1 MIEKK
6 KEESP
11 KRLLSTEA
19 CVCQDG
25 RIINTRTHKWEPC
38 PYCERAYKWM
48 KMSERPV
55 EDEYNNVY
63 ELLGIPMKYRN
74 LSLCGREFL
83 LFDNYEKWWSDK
95 KYRVETVKNVAELI
109 FAISDSVY
117 AGRVFKQ
124 SVCVFVPLDD
134 TIPDIKKW
142 IYSCIEH
149 GANNGLNVVPY
160 LSLSDLYALR
170 ELELYDD
177 KEIAKVSAKKGAK
190 AHMANA
196 TQRKISALI
205 DLSDKVHFSYYD
217 FVSADMLFVEVIDDN
232 DVYVSFL
239 ADLLA
244 SRAALDKPTYVIS
257 RKKFRPANHFLAT
270 EKGDLS
276 RLSDYIISFAYKE
289 AVMGVEKERKTG
301 VKSNS
306 SVSKPINEIP
316 DAFKSNSTTSG
327 IGPRSGFVESVGKGA
342 LLGDN

>member
-1 MIEKK
+1 MINNN
-6 KEESP
+6 KEEAP
-11 KRLLSTEA
+11 RRLLSTET

-25 RIINTRTHKWEPC
+25 RIINTHTRKWEPC

-55 EDEYNNVY
+55 EDTYNNVY
-63 ELLGIPMKYRN
+63 EMLGIPPKYRN
-74 LSLCGREFL
+74 LPLCGRDFL
-83 LFDNYEKWWSDK
+83 LFEGYEKWWTDR

-124 SVCVFVPLDD
+124 SACVFVPLDD
-134 TIPDIKKW
+134 SIPDIKKW

-160 LSLSDLYALR
+160 LSLTDLYALH

-177 KEIAKVSAKKGAK
+177 KEISKVMARKSAKT
-190 AHMANA
+190 HMATA
-196 TQRKISALI
+196 TQRKISALLS
-205 DLSDKVHFSYYD
+205 LSDKIHFSYYD
-217 FVSADMLFVEVIDDN
+217 FIAADILFLEVIEDN
-232 DVYVSFL
+232 DVYISFL

-257 RKKFRPANHFLAT
+257 RKKFRPANYFLAT

-289 AVMGVEKERKTG
+289 AVMGVDKKASQKASSKPVNELPEEF
-301 VKSNS
+301 KSNS
-306 SVSKPINEIP
+306 SDSSI
-316 DAFKSNSTTSG
+316 TH
-327 IGPRSGFVESVGKGA
+327 RSGFVESFGRGA
-342 LLGDN
+342 LLGED